1 MPVPSPQP
9 QDNQAI
15 LVIVLFLAALC
26 VVYWRTALR
35 LIAIILIALAVYG
48 VIAGLHGLHHTTG

>member
-9 QDNQAI
+9 QDSQAI
-15 LVIVLFLAALC
+15 TVIVLFVAALC

-35 LIAIILIALAVYG
+35 VIAIILIAFAVLG
-48 VIAGLHGLHHTTG
+48 MITGFHGLHHVSG